1 MKDNNFKRYQVF
13 SCLTAIAIIVVMTLL
28 ISFCT
33 RIVTDK
39 EFIDNTIE
47 NIHDAINHVD
57 SVWKGGN
64 HDNTESNDSTQG
76 VQ

>member
-1 MKDNNFKRYQVF
+1 
-13 SCLTAIAIIVVMTLL
+13 MTLL
-28 ISFCT
+28 VSFCT

-47 NIHDAINHVD
+47 NVHGAINHVD
-57 SVWKGGN
+57 SVWKGGD

>member
-1 MKDNNFKRYQVF
+1 MEDKNFKRYQAL
-13 SCLTAIAIIVVMTLL
+13 SCLTAIAIVIVATLL

-33 RIVTDK
+33 RVVTNK
-39 EFIDNTIE
+39 EFIDSTIE
-47 NIHDAINHVD
+47 NVHGAINHVD

-64 HDNTESNDSTQG
+64 NDNTESNNSTQG